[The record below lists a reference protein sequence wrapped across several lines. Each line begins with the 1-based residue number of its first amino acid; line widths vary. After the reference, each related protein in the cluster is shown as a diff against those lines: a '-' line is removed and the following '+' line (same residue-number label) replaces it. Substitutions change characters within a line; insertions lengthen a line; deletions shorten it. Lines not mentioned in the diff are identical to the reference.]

1 MASPPGHG
9 GIIRPAAPSDL
20 PRVREID
27 RLCFDQ
33 PWPEGNFLPALQDLF
48 LVYEQDDLWGFLV
61 ACSRAAGLRGVIL
74 RFAVHPAV
82 QRQGIGSR
90 LMTRALAAFREK
102 QVASV
107 ELDVQIPRTEAK
119 RFYEKFGFETQRVIN
134 ADPEY
139 EDEAFYIMKL
149 SFS

>member
-1 MASPPGHG
+1 MAGQPGSI
-9 GIIRPAAPSDL
+9 GIIRPAAPADL
-20 PRVREID
+20 PRIREID

-33 PWPEGNFLPALQDLF
+33 QWHDGNFIPALLNLF
-48 LVYEQDDLWGFLV
+48 FVSEQEDIWGFLI
-61 ACSRAAGLRGVIL
+61 ACTRAEGRRGVIM

-82 QRQGIGSR
+82 QRQGIGSL

-107 ELDVQIPRTEAK
+107 ELDVKIPKTRVK
-119 RFYEKFGFETQRVIN
+119 RFYKNFGFETQRVIN

-149 SFS
+149 NFS